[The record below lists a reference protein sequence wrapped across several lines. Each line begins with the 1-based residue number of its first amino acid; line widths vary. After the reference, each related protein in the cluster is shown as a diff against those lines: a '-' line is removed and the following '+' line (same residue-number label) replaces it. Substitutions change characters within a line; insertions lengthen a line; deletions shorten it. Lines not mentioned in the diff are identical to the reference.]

1 MKKFVIKSLIVNAL
15 ILVVINT
22 GVANDVVTLPKEA
35 EKKPTYI
42 LPNQH

>member
-1 MKKFVIKSLIVNAL
+1 MKKFVIKSLIVNSL

-22 GVANDVVTLPKEA
+22 GVSNDVVTLPKES
-35 EKKPTYI
+35 EKKATYI